1 MTNKYNLPEHILKEL
16 KEKKNKDGTPLSD
29 VQIEEQLDLIARF
42 RTLDLGQ
49 KEEPE
54 QVKINKVEKPKSVE
68 ASIYQNTR
76 RQNPQTRAERD
87 VQDLERNLQ
96 SNGVEVVQ
104 PIDLSQYQPKE
115 VFILS
120 NEDFGKTLTAKV
132 NEKYQGK
139 VKIPNIRTNQEIPV
153 GNIVAS
159 SAYRSVI
166 FENPELSKLGV
177 YPVTP
182 LESESLLQSNNLPS
196 PRTSWTDLAL
206 LLYDVSNKGC
216 NPKEA
221 EALKESL
228 TKYKSDLNLT
238 DQDLEQR
245 LLIINPG
252 LELDTSFPLG
262 VKLVVLPGLTKAY
275 VHETLKQTGRNHKFS
290 YGSDNG
296 LPSVSE
302 LEKGSRN
309 LYMPVE
315 TKDIG
320 LRVLCRNRDL
330 NLDAGNWGLDGSDE
344 VGRVPFAKKIS
355 P

>member
-1 MTNKYNLPEHILKEL
+1 MTNQYNLPEHILKEL

-29 VQIEEQLDLIARF
+29 AQIEEQLDLIARY
-42 RTLDLGQ
+42 RTLDVGQ

-54 QVKINKVEKPKSVE
+54 QVKINKVEKPKTVE

-76 RQNPQTRAERD
+76 RQNPQTRSERD

-96 SNGVEVVQ
+96 SSGVEVVQ

-120 NEDFGKTLTAKV
+120 NDDFGKTLVSKV

-139 VKIPNIRTNQEIPV
+139 VKIPNLRNNQEIPV
-153 GNIVAS
+153 GNILVS
-159 SAYRSVI
+159 SAYRTVI
-166 FENPELSKLGV
+166 FENEELNKLGF
-177 YPVTP
+177 YPITP
-182 LESESLLQSNNLPS
+182 LQSESLLQSNKLQNY
-196 PRTSWTDLAL
+196 RTSWTDLAL
-206 LLYDVSNKGC
+206 ILYDISDKGC

-238 DQDLEQR
+238 NQDLEQR
-245 LLIINPG
+245 LLIVNPG
-252 LELDTSFPLG
+252 LESDASFPLG

-290 YGSDNG
+290 FGSDNG
-296 LPSVSE
+296 LPSISE
-302 LEKGSRN
+302 LEKGSRT
-309 LYMPVE
+309 LYMPE
-315 TKDIG
+315 KNSEIG
-320 LRVLCRNRDL
+320 LRVLCRD
-330 NLDAGNWGLDGSDE
+330 WGLYLNSRCRYLDYSSEG
-344 VGRVPFAKKIS
+344 GRVPFAKKIS
-355 P
+355 